1 MHKNTILKNVIFYP
15 QSIESMNIIPGLLLN
30 FLTGLGVPELNVGW
44 ETFSGILR
52 PLLINELLSLGP
64 TTPLRLRGK
73 LWRFPNLTSDLG
85 AAETALTIL
94 GKGFG
99 ILVVVLGVVV
109 DFVGGGPQIK
119 SKIKWIEMKFTMF
132 FDIQNYYGLIWKE
145 MIINS
150 DIKICKPQWNE

>member
-1 MHKNTILKNVIFYP
+1 
-15 QSIESMNIIPGLLLN
+15 MNIIPGLLLN

-73 LWRFPNLTSDLG
+73 LGRFPNLTSDLG

-119 SKIKWIEMKFTMF
+119 SKIKWIEMKFTMC
-132 FDIQNYYGLIWKE
+132 LIFKTT
-145 MIINS
+145 
-150 DIKICKPQWNE
+150 